1 MSIGDGP
8 PLGRLGTVLKIL
20 VANAKGGCGKTTI
33 ATQLAAALARAG
45 HIAALADVD
54 RQRSSLG
61 WLARRPPDAK
71 SIAGLDWSKEIGKPG
86 NSVERLIVDAAPALR
101 GKRIA
106 ELVKLADLIV
116 VPVQPSSF
124 DEAATRRFLD
134 RIEEIGSIA
143 KGRKPVALVG
153 NRMRSGTRAAGR
165 LERFLGGLGHPIVA
179 RLRDSQSYPDDAAK
193 GLGLFDS
200 SSSRTIALRT
210 DWQPLLE
217 FVAHAAE
224 R

>member
-1 MSIGDGP
+1 M
-8 PLGRLGTVLKIL
+8 LKIL

-33 ATQLAAALARAG
+33 ATQLAAALAAG
-45 HIAALADVD
+45 GHKTALADVD

-61 WLARRPPDAK
+61 WLTRRPPDANP
-71 SIAGLDWSKEIGKPG
+71 ITGLDWSREIAKPSNG
-86 NSVERLIVDAAPALR
+86 VERLIVDAAPAMR
-101 GKRIA
+101 RKRVI

-116 VPVQPSSF
+116 LPVQPSSF
-124 DEAATRRFLD
+124 DEAATRRFLE

-143 KGRKPVALVG
+143 KGRKPVGIVG
-153 NRMRSGTRAAGR
+153 NRMRSGTRAADR

-179 RLRDSQSYPDDAAK
+179 RVRDSQSYPDAAVK

-200 SSSRTIALRT
+200 SSSRTLALRT
-210 DWQPLLE
+210 DWHPLLE
-217 FVAHAAE
+217 FVAHASE